1 MIKPSVDQ
9 PFCAATSNPL
19 ATTLAGLKLASPL
32 VLLSGCVG
40 FGDSLTRVAG
50 FSHAHV
56 GAVILKGTTLHP
68 CAGAAP
74 PRLVETPAGL
84 LNAIGLQNPG
94 VHAVVQRILPRLDMS
109 QTHYIANVCGGTV
122 EEYREVS
129 AIFNDSPIAAIELN
143 ISCPNIKAG
152 GIHFG
157 TEPAMAAAVTAACR
171 EVTTKPLLVKLSP
184 SAQPIAAVAQ
194 AVIEAGADALSAINT
209 VPGLAIDIHRR
220 QPILG
225 AGGGGLSGPAIRPI
239 ALRKVS
245 EVLSVAQ
252 PAGVPVLGQGGV
264 SHPEDAVAMLLLGAR
279 AVGLGTVLFDDPLA
293 ANRICDGL
301 LRYLEQHG
309 LPGLDGLC
317 LKESSAGSLGT
328 EKSTSVTSH
337 HPPQ

>member
-1 MIKPSVDQ
+1 MINPPTDQ
-9 PFCAATSNPL
+9 QTRPAATNPL
-19 ATTLAGLKLASPL
+19 ATTLAGLELASPL
-32 VLLSGCVG
+32 ILLSGCVG

-74 PRLVETPAGL
+74 PRLTETPAGL

-94 VHAVVQRILPRLDMS
+94 VHAVVQRILPKLDMS
-109 QTHYIANVCGGTV
+109 QTRYIANVCGGTV

-129 AIFNDSPIAAIELN
+129 AIFDDSPIAAIELN

-171 EVTTKPLLVKLSP
+171 QVTTKPLLVKLSP
-184 SAQPIAAVAQ
+184 SAQPIAAVAR
-194 AVIEAGADALSAINT
+194 AAIEAGADALCAINT
-209 VPGLAIDIHRR
+209 IPGLAIDVHRQR
-220 QPILG
+220 ALPG
-225 AGGGGLSGPAIRPI
+225 TWGGGLSGPAIRPI

-245 EVLSVAQ
+245 EVLEVAR

-264 SHPEDAVAMLLLGAR
+264 SETNDALAMLMLGAQ

-293 ANRICDGL
+293 AGRIAQGL
-301 LRYLEQHG
+301 QRYLENHG
-309 LPGLDGLC
+309 FPGL
-317 LKESSAGSLGT
+317 ESLPRLGPTTDLHTSAENKG
-328 EKSTSVTSH
+328 
-337 HPPQ
+337 

>member
-1 MIKPSVDQ
+1 M
-9 PFCAATSNPL
+9 TSPPADNQGQAVTRNPL
-19 ATTLAGLKLASPL
+19 ATTLAGLELATPL

-50 FSHAHV
+50 FSHASV
-56 GAVILKGTTLHP
+56 GAVILKGTTLQP
-68 CAGAAP
+68 SAGAAP

-129 AIFNDSPIAAIELN
+129 AVFDDSPIAAIELN

-157 TEPAMAAAVTAACR
+157 TDPVMAAAVTAACR
-171 EVTTKPLLVKLSP
+171 RVTSKPLLVKLSP

-194 AVIEAGADALSAINT
+194 AVTEAGADALCAINT
-209 VPGLAIDIHRR
+209 VPGLAIDVHRR
-220 QPILG
+220 QAILG
-225 AGGGGLSGPAIRPI
+225 AGSGGLSGPAIRPI

-245 EVLSVAQ
+245 EVLGVARRT
-252 PAGVPVLGQGGV
+252 GVPVLGQGGV
-264 SHPEDAVAMLLLGAR
+264 SNTEDVLAMLLLGAR

-293 ANRICDGL
+293 ANHICAGL
-301 LRYLEQHG
+301 LHYLERYG
-309 LPGLDGLC
+309 LAGLDDLR
-317 LKESSAGSLGT
+317 LQEASADTEGSHGGHKAQHL
-328 EKSTSVTSH
+328 
-337 HPPQ
+337 PR